1 MWKEETTMSQVRRW
15 TSRCGLLAFLLATLL
30 FGQQESGSIFGTIT
44 DPSGSAVPGAQV
56 TVRNNAT
63 AATFAAV
70 SDATG
75 IWRAPQLNPGVYEIS
90 VAATGF
96 STALRKE
103 VQVRVA
109 DRLRLDFALQVGAVT
124 ETIAVTAST
133 PLLQVED
140 ATLGQVVDNQKIVE
154 LPLNGRNWLQLAT
167 LAPAT
172 VVFSNSA
179 SAGGLT
185 INGNIGGLRTNQAQ
199 FLLDGA
205 DNTNLIA
212 AGAAFSPPIDAL
224 QEFKVQ
230 TSNFTADTA
239 GFSGA
244 VLNATVK
251 SGSNAFHGNVYEFL
265 RNRSLN
271 ARNFFAVPSQPKPQ
285 LNRNQFGASIGGP
298 FRRNKLFF
306 FLNYDGTRQRQA
318 TTTSTTVFT
327 AAQKSGD
334 FSSALGA
341 VVGTDALGRAV
352 NAGRIYNPFSLQIL
366 PNGTAV
372 RDPFPGNMIPQTL
385 INPVAKRLIDLTP
398 APELAGTPNYVRSI
412 SSPLDIDNFLGRVD
426 WAHSTKD
433 TLFTHIGYTSSWN
446 TTNCL
451 FGLPL
456 CGGGGNGGI
465 NNNDNRQ
472 YTAGW
477 THVFSP
483 TVINEFRVGYTRTA
497 AVRDLLGSDTDYNS
511 QFGIP
516 FPFQGP
522 HMGSL
527 AFMGITGYTGLG
539 GAAAGGP
546 YFQFV
551 NKYEIADSV
560 TLIKGAHSLKFG
572 FDGRLKLFH
581 NQWSS
586 NFGHGSE
593 TFSGVFTQQ
602 PGFGATGSSVADFLL
617 GTALNA
623 SFGNIV
629 HEKDIWRD
637 YEWYVQDKWMVSS
650 KLTVSAGVRYFYN
663 PPSYEAR
670 DEVASVLLGPGYQ
683 GATII
688 VPKNMSEPV
697 FNRMKNTLFSFME
710 VRRAPELNRGLV
722 VGNHGNF
729 APRLGIAYQVS
740 RKMVIRTGYGLF
752 YGFPEQ
758 VGGNI
763 LGVNPPSRL
772 VVTSVA
778 NGITPTIFID
788 KPVFGSDPF
797 NRTLTT
803 PDFLS
808 VRDPYSPPEMTHMY
822 NFSIQNELLPNWL
835 LEVGFQGNHSSHIYV
850 NTQVNDARPALP
862 TDTSSIASR
871 RIATPLLGNVPYYAP
886 QGNSTY
892 NAATVNLEKR
902 FSAGYSLLTNYTWSR
917 ALGNTDAPAKNP
929 YDLRNSYGP
938 LTFDVVHHFSFSAVA
953 ELPVGK
959 GKRLLGNAPTAVDW
973 IVGGWQMN
981 TIATLQGGLK
991 TTPSLTYSLGRT
1003 TTNSRPDVIGD
1014 PKQGAA
1020 RQPYNWINAA
1030 AFSIPN
1036 NAQIVAGN
1044 FFGNAGANIL
1054 QLPGMVN
1061 FDVSLLKN
1069 IDVNERVKAQF
1080 RTEFF
1085 NVTNTPFFGAPGSLG
1100 TAVGTPTFGRITSAG
1115 DPRIV
1120 QLGLKVN
1127 F

>member
-1 MWKEETTMSQVRRW
+1 MRAQRSLLV
-15 TSRCGLLAFLLATLL
+15 GLLGLVFGAVCLA
-30 FGQQESGSIFGTIT
+30 QQETGSMIGTVT
-44 DPSGSAVPGAQV
+44 DPSGSAVPAAEVMVKNTG
-56 TVRNNAT
+56 TS
-63 AATFAAV
+63 ATFTTT
-70 SDATG
+70 SDGSGT
-75 IWRAPQLNPGVYEIS
+75 WRAPQLNPGVYDIT
-90 VAATGF
+90 VTAKGF
-96 STALRKE
+96 RTLLRNAVE
-103 VQVRVA
+103 VRVA
-109 DRLRLDFALQVGAVT
+109 DRLRVDFTLQVGAVN
-124 ETIAVTAST
+124 ETIVVNDSA

-140 ATLGQVVDNQKIVE
+140 AAMGQVVDNQKIVE

-172 VVFSNSA
+172 VVFSNST
-179 SAGGLT
+179 SAGALT

-251 SGSNAFHGNVYEFL
+251 SGTNSLHGNAYEFL
-265 RNRSLN
+265 RNRELN

-285 LNRNQFGASIGGP
+285 FNRNQFGASIGGP
-298 FRRNKLFF
+298 FRRNKLFY

-318 TTTSTTVFT
+318 STISTTVFT
-327 AAQKSGD
+327 AAQKQGD
-334 FSSALGA
+334 FSSTLGGA
-341 VVGTDALGRAV
+341 VGTDALGRTV
-352 NAGRIYNPFSLQIL
+352 NAGRIYDPFSLQIL
-366 PNGTAV
+366 PSGTAV
-372 RDPFPGNMIPQTL
+372 RDPFPNNMIPKSQISQTSQTL
-385 INPVAKRLIDLTP
+385 INLTP
-398 APELAGTPNYVRSI
+398 APELAGSPNYVRSI
-412 SSPLDIDNFLGRVD
+412 SAPLDIDNFLGRVD
-426 WAHSTKD
+426 FAQSAKN
-433 TLFTHIGYTSSWN
+433 TLFAHFGYTSQWS
-446 TTNCL
+446 TTDCL

-456 CGGGGNGGI
+456 CGGAGNGGI

-477 THVFSP
+477 TRVFSP
-483 TVINEFRVGYTRTA
+483 TIINELRAGFTRTA

-511 QFGIP
+511 KFGIP

-527 AFMGITGYTGLG
+527 AFMNIAGYTGLG

-551 NKYEIADSV
+551 NKFELSDSI
-560 TLIKGAHSLKFG
+560 TLTKGAHSLKFG

-602 PGFGATGSSVADFLL
+602 PGFGNTGNAVADFLL

-629 HEKDIWRD
+629 HEKDIWHD
-637 YEWYVQDKWMVSS
+637 YEFYAQDKWVLNP
-650 KLTVSAGVRYFYN
+650 KLTLSAGVRYFYN

-670 DEVASVLLGPGYQ
+670 DEVASVLLGPGYH

-688 VPKNMSEPV
+688 VPNGMSDAV
-697 FNRMKNTLFSFME
+697 FNRMKNTLFSFMD
-710 VRRAPELNRGLV
+710 VRRAPELSRGLV
-722 VGNHGNF
+722 VGNHGFF
-729 APRLGIAYQVS
+729 APRLGLAYQLNKKIVVRS
-740 RKMVIRTGYGLF
+740 GYGLF

-772 VVTSVA
+772 VVTTVA
-778 NGITPTIFID
+778 NGITPTIRID
-788 KPVFGSDPF
+788 QPVFGNDPF
-797 NRTLTT
+797 NRTLST

-822 NFSIQNELLPNWL
+822 NLSVQYEFRPSWL
-835 LEVGFQGNHSSHIYV
+835 LEVGYQGNHSSHIYV
-850 NTQVNDARPALP
+850 NTPVNDARPALP

-886 QGNSTY
+886 QGNSNY
-892 NAATVNLEKR
+892 NAATVNVEKR
-902 FSAGYSLLTNYTWSR
+902 FSAGFSLLANYTWSR
-917 ALGNTDAPAKNP
+917 ALGNTDATAQSP
-929 YDLRNSYGP
+929 YDLRNTYGP
-938 LTFDVVHHFSFSAVA
+938 LTFDVGSHVSMSAVA
-953 ELPVGK
+953 ELPFGK
-959 GKRLLGNAPTAVDW
+959 GKAFFGNAPRGVNQV
-973 IVGGWQMN
+973 ISGWELN
-981 TIATLQGGLK
+981 AISTLQGGLRA
-991 TTPSLTYSLGRT
+991 TPGLTFSLGKT
-1003 TTNSRPDVIGD
+1003 TTNSRPDLIGD
-1014 PKQGAA
+1014 PTQGVA
-1020 RQPYNWINAA
+1020 RQPYAWITPA
-1030 AFSIPN
+1030 AFAIPT
-1036 NAQIVAGN
+1036 NAQIAAGD

-1054 QLPGMVN
+1054 RLPGMVN
-1061 FDVSLLKN
+1061 FDISILKSFA
-1069 IDVNERVKAQF
+1069 VTEHVRAQF

-1085 NVTNTPFFGAPGSLG
+1085 NFTNTPFLGGPGSLG
-1100 TAVGTPTFGRITSAG
+1100 LTVGTPTFGKITAAG

-1120 QLGLKVN
+1120 QLGLKVV